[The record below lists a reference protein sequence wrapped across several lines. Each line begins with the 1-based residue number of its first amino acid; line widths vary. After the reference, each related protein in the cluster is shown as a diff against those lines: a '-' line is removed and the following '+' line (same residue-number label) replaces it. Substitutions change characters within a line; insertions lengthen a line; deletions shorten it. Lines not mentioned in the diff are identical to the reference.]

1 MTSSPSVF
9 MTASSGIWIS
19 EAARGVG
26 SPPACSG
33 ADRMELC
40 LSFHF
45 FHKIEHILIAVVR
58 AVPLAVF
65 ADETGTDQ
73 YLKHNSPS
81 FNARRTEFQ
90 APASTHSAAQM
101 AGIITQVSYFS
112 QSGCMIKA
120 GSSHTF
126 SCGSDPAF
134 FLSFHKITLRLRDP
148 IFVRFRADGDQ

>member
-1 MTSSPSVF
+1 MAEF
-9 MTASSGIWIS
+9 DENGN
-19 EAARGVG
+19 
-26 SPPACSG
+26 
-33 ADRMELC
+33 C
-40 LSFHF
+40 LS
-45 FHKIEHILIAVVR
+45 IEEKPEMPKSNYAVVR

>member
-1 MTSSPSVF
+1 MDLGGRPRGRKS
-9 MTASSGIWIS
+9 
-19 EAARGVG
+19 ARLFR
-26 SPPACSG
+26 

-101 AGIITQVSYFS
+101 AEIHHTGFLFFSIRLYDKSRTVPHFFMRKRSCFLLYFHRS
-112 QSGCMIKA
+112 RCVFVIH
-120 GSSHTF
+120 SH
-126 SCGSDPAF
+126 AF
-134 FLSFHKITLRLRDP
+134 PRR
-148 IFVRFRADGDQ
+148 